1 MYQPKYTISNKIL
14 RNIGAIEGAKEVIE
28 NAPIVPYYE
37 KQFKTE
43 AIARQVHHGTHIE
56 GNDLTLSQTKQ
67 ILEGEDV
74 MAKGRDIQE
83 VINYRKVVNLL
94 EELQVKRGGYDAQML
109 LDIHKET
116 VNKIIDDANTGQFRT
131 TAVIIKEEGTDK
143 IIFQPP
149 PHVEVPF
156 LIEEFINWLNS
167 ESVKEIHPVLLAGI
181 VHYVLVTIHPFV
193 EGNGRSVRAFA
204 TLVMLRQGYDIKRFF
219 ALEEH
224 FDNDLSSYY
233 RAFLIVDRQSP
244 NIQARDLTPWLEYF
258 SEVVAAEM
266 TKIKDR
272 VRTVSID
279 SRLKGKIGKQVALS
293 ERQMKLI
300 EYISDT
306 GGAVMYDL
314 KAVLPMVSEDTVLR
328 DVKDLM
334 DKGIIRKEGK
344 TKASRYYMS
353 TN

>member
-1 MYQPKYTISNKIL
+1 MYSPKYTISNKIL

-43 AIARQVHHGTHIE
+43 ALARQIHHGTHIE

-67 ILEGEDV
+67 ILEGVDV

-83 VINYRKVVNLL
+83 VINYRNVVELL
-94 EELQVKRGGYDAQML
+94 NELQAKRGGYDPQML

-116 VNKIIDDANTGQFRT
+116 VNKIIDTDNSGNYRT

-143 IIFQPP
+143 VIFQPP

-156 LIEEFINWLNS
+156 LIDEFMNWLNS
-167 ESVKEIHPVLLAGI
+167 ENAKDIHPVILAGI

-204 TLVMLRQGYDIKRFF
+204 TLVMLRADYDIKRFF

-224 FDNDLSSYY
+224 FDTDLSS
-233 RAFLIVDRQSP
+233 
-244 NIQARDLTPWLEYF
+244 
-258 SEVVAAEM
+258 
-266 TKIKDR
+266 
-272 VRTVSID
+272 
-279 SRLKGKIGKQVALS
+279 
-293 ERQMKLI
+293 
-300 EYISDT
+300 
-306 GGAVMYDL
+306 
-314 KAVLPMVSEDTVLR
+314 
-328 DVKDLM
+328 
-334 DKGIIRKEGK
+334 
-344 TKASRYYMS
+344 
-353 TN
+353 